1 MNNMKKILIL
11 LPLLAAAA
19 STLSAQ
25 LPDAEQIMNK
35 CRELTITNSLSA
47 DIELTITERNGATRK
62 RKVAMTSKSYSDGLE
77 KRLIRFLEPAEV
89 RGTGMLIFDNK
100 DSADEMW
107 IYLPALK
114 RSRRIISNE
123 KGKSFMSS
131 EFTNADLTSSPLS
144 DFRISHL
151 PGSGDNNQWI
161 IESVPV
167 NDDKANEYGYARK
180 VSYIRSDDYQF
191 TKMEFYNFDN
201 EHFRTIDILSV
212 HLLPGGK
219 YTYKN
224 MIAINHRNNRK
235 SEIIYTSISAGASV
249 EDSFF
254 TVQNLER

>member
-1 MNNMKKILIL
+1 
-11 LPLLAAAA
+11 
-19 STLSAQ
+19 
-25 LPDAEQIMNK
+25 
-35 CRELTITNSLSA
+35 
-47 DIELTITERNGATRK
+47 
-62 RKVAMTSKSYSDGLE
+62 
-77 KRLIRFLEPAEV
+77 
-89 RGTGMLIFDNK
+89 
-100 DSADEMW
+100 
-107 IYLPALK
+107 
-114 RSRRIISNE
+114 
-123 KGKSFMSS
+123 MSS